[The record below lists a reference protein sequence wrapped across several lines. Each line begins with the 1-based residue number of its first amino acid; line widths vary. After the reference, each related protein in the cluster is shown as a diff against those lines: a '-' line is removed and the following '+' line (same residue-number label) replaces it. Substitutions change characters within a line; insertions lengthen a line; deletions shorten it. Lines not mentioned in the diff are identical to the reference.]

1 MLPYHQSQAFVQPFK
16 LNLPYTGYKNDII
29 QKKPANS
36 KTLFTMG
43 NSPMQRKKTVK
54 KAVKIPD
61 LGPQFVPLQDVDRF
75 FNPFTLYLNKTIEPF
90 VFDTRGN

>member
-1 MLPYHQSQAFVQPFK
+1 
-16 LNLPYTGYKNDII
+16 
-29 QKKPANS
+29 
-36 KTLFTMG
+36 MG
-43 NSPMQRKKTVK
+43 ESPMQRKKTVK